1 MSLIL
6 KRDTKPE
13 IVVRRLAHGLG
24 FRFRLH
30 KRDLPGTPDLVF
42 PRFRKIIDVR
52 GCFWHS
58 HKCRRNKP
66 PVATRTEYWQPNLV
80 RNRKR
85 DSTNLRKLQ
94 RDGWEVL
101 VIWECE
107 TRDVENLRLRIE
119 QFLCA

>member
-107 TRDVENLRLRIE
+107 TRDVENLHLRIE